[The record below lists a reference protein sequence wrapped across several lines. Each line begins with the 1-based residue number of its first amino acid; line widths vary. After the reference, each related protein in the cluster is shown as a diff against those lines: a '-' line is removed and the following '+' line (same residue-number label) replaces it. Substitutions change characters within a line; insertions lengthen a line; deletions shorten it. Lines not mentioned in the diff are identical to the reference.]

1 MTINWRKDIDQAF
14 AAAAEQSVLFS

>member
-1 MTINWRKDIDQAF
+1 MTINWRKDIDQAL